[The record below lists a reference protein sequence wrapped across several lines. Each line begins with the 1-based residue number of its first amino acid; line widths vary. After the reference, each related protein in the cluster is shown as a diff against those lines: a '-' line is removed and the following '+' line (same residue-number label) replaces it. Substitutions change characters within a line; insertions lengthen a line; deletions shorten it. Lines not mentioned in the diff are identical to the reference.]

1 VLQSDLALSLEE
13 LEPLFSISQNFQ
25 PPNNAHLSEKPSARA
40 TYSYPHHS
48 IPLLHPK
55 QYSKLTKTST
65 NAEYHVP
72 AIPYQSSA
80 HACQP
85 DAHQNQKLENF

>member
-1 VLQSDLALSLEE
+1 VREQDMQGNTIKQSNSETFRPTANLLSPKTLPTHPV
-13 LEPLFSISQNFQ
+13 EPT
-25 PPNNAHLSEKPSARA
+25 APSF
-40 TYSYPHHS
+40 
-48 IPLLHPK
+48 
-55 QYSKLTKTST
+55 SKLTKTSD

-85 DAHQNQKLENF
+85 DAHQNQKLEIF